1 MNKEKYLSDLKQALV
16 TSGCSSGYI
25 DVCTHYAATL
35 LNRGVPVIFDREHLS
50 LLLGVSCEQLNR
62 IVFGEAA
69 YYRHATIPKKNGGER
84 ELDIPTITLKHI
96 QRWIL
101 DNILDRIPTSSC
113 SFGFK
118 KHNSI
123 LDNASKHL
131 GKSCVI
137 NMDIQDFF
145 PSITFTQVFNVFSY
159 YGYTKEVSFTLAKLC
174 TYDGYLPQ
182 GSPASP
188 YLSNVVCKK
197 LDSRLLSLAETFHAD
212 YSRYA
217 DDLSFSGGRGI
228 EKMIPVISSI
238 LEDEGFLVNQKKTRI
253 SYSHQKQEVTGL
265 IVNGQSARVC
275 RAYKREVKK
284 DLYYCKKY
292 GVSDHMKHIGCNKA
306 FYKEHLF
313 GKILFIKAIERNEGE
328 RLESLFNEIKW
339 DY

>member
-1 MNKEKYLSDLKQALV
+1 MDKEKYLLDLKQALE
-16 TSGCSSGYI
+16 TSGCSPDYI
-25 DVCTHYAATL
+25 NVCTHYAAAL

-50 LLLGVSCEQLNR
+50 LLLGVPSEQLNR
-62 IVFGEAA
+62 IIFGESS
-69 YYRHATIPKKNGGER
+69 YYRHVTIPKKSGGER
-84 ELDIPTITLKHI
+84 ELDIPTTTLKNI

-101 DNILDRIPTSSC
+101 DNILDRISTSSC

-123 LDNASKHL
+123 LDNASRHL
-131 GKSCVI
+131 GKTCVI
-137 NMDIQDFF
+137 NMDIKDFF
-145 PSITFTQVFNVFSY
+145 PSISFAQVFNVFSY
-159 YGYTKEVSFTLAKLC
+159 YGYTKEVSFTLSKLC
-174 TYDGYLPQ
+174 TYDGHLPQ

-197 LDSRLLSLAETFHAD
+197 LDSRLLSLAERFRAD

-238 LEDEGFLVNQKKTRI
+238 VQDEGFLINQKKTRI
-253 SYSHQKQEVTGL
+253 AYSHQKQEVTGL
-265 IVNGQSARVC
+265 IVNGKTVRVC
-275 RAYKREVKK
+275 RKYKRDVEK

-292 GVSDHMKHIGCNKA
+292 GVSDHMNHIGCNKA

-313 GKILFIKAIERNEGE
+313 GKILFIKMIEQTEGE
-328 RLESLFNEIKW
+328 RLEEHFNEIKW